1 MKKPDLIV
9 GAVKLRQQAEA
20 QLQDALITT
29 DPVSMTAMETLRLIH
44 ELRVHQIE
52 LELQNQAL
60 LAARAQLEQSLERYA
75 DLYDFAPI
83 GYFVLTVN
91 GTIQEANRAGAVLL
105 DQEPSHL
112 IDRRFGVFVSTE
124 TRPVFNAFL
133 AAALA
138 GSSKISCEVTLS
150 LERAPPR
157 DLYLECVSRKTDT
170 GRQCRL
176 AATDITERKQA
187 EARIEHLAYHDALTQ
202 LPNRVLLTDRLQQAM
217 AQARRNQR
225 RLAVCYLDLDGFKA
239 INDTWGHTYGDGV
252 LVETA
257 RRLKACVRT
266 NDTVARLGGDEFVLL
281 LGDLADVNEC
291 EQALNRVITALH
303 IPFTISGQP
312 ISLSTSV
319 GVTLYPDDES
329 DPDAL
334 LRHTDQAMYTAKQNG
349 GNRYCWFDTDY
360 DRRARHAREK
370 LQRIQD
376 GLAAHEFR
384 LYYQPKVDMRHGAV
398 IGAEALIRWQHPD
411 KGLLLPAR
419 FMPAVETSDLAIGVG
434 QWVMK
439 EALRQMA
446 IWTAQGLSL
455 PVSINIS
462 TRHLQQPDFV
472 AQLRALLAVAPDTS
486 PDHLELEILETVALE
501 ELATIAALI
510 DSCQSLG
517 VCFALDDFGTG
528 YSSLTHLKDL
538 AVHLLKIDQSF
549 VRDLLVDA
557 KARSFVESVIGLS
570 VAFHRQVIAEGVETD
585 AQGRLLMQLGCD
597 FAQGYGIAHPMPPE
611 QIPAWIA
618 GWTAPEAWTCQWT
631 R

>member
-1 MKKPDLIV
+1 MKKPDLIM

-20 QLQDALITT
+20 QLQDALIAA
-29 DPVSMTAMETLRLIH
+29 DPVPMTTTEAMRLVY

-52 LELQNQAL
+52 LKLQNQAL
-60 LAARAQLEQSLERYA
+60 LATRAQLEKSLERYA

-91 GTIQEANRAGAVLL
+91 GAIQEANRAGAVLL
-105 DQEPSHL
+105 DQETSGL

-133 AAALA
+133 DAALA

-157 DLYLECVSRKTDT
+157 DLYLECVSRETAT

-176 AATDITERKQA
+176 AAINITERKRA

-217 AQARRNQR
+217 AQARRAQQ

-239 INDTWGHTYGDGV
+239 INDTWGHTYGDSV

-291 EQALNRVITALH
+291 GRALDRVITALH
-303 IPFTISGQP
+303 IPFTISGQL

-360 DRRARHAREK
+360 DRQEK
-370 LQRIQD
+370 IIKHQAN
-376 GLAAHEFR
+376 G
-384 LYYQPKVDMRHGAV
+384 
-398 IGAEALIRWQHPD
+398 
-411 KGLLLPAR
+411 
-419 FMPAVETSDLAIGVG
+419 
-434 QWVMK
+434 
-439 EALRQMA
+439 
-446 IWTAQGLSL
+446 
-455 PVSINIS
+455 
-462 TRHLQQPDFV
+462 
-472 AQLRALLAVAPDTS
+472 
-486 PDHLELEILETVALE
+486 
-501 ELATIAALI
+501 
-510 DSCQSLG
+510 
-517 VCFALDDFGTG
+517 
-528 YSSLTHLKDL
+528 
-538 AVHLLKIDQSF
+538 
-549 VRDLLVDA
+549 
-557 KARSFVESVIGLS
+557 
-570 VAFHRQVIAEGVETD
+570 
-585 AQGRLLMQLGCD
+585 
-597 FAQGYGIAHPMPPE
+597 
-611 QIPAWIA
+611 
-618 GWTAPEAWTCQWT
+618 
-631 R
+631 